1 MRGARSPIVTAM
13 LILAAGCASLQAPQ
27 RGLETRVAALLE
39 RRGVG
44 SEALLVIDNLLRHG
58 PPPPRAASGLALELL
73 TRPLAAA
80 EAAAV
85 FRRSV
90 PAALSAFG
98 GEAPLAKS
106 SFDELLQTYVGELA
120 AAQHMLR
127 AASKAF
133 EEEALLRQLAQGLP
147 ASEEL
152 LRVADALDMAQLE
165 RANLLFVEATARFTH
180 QLRGVQDLPDEAKRL
195 DSAIG
200 TVSIGTRGS
209 DRHGADAALVIDPGG
224 DDVYERSPARGG
236 AVSVI
241 VDLGGDDEYRGSDL
255 ALRGLSAIVD
265 LSGNDR
271 YAMHGPGLAAAI
283 AGAALL
289 VDFSGDDSYEAK
301 FFAQAAAAFGIGALI
316 DLGGNDR
323 YRLEAWGQG
332 FALGQGLGLLWDRN
346 GEDHYAVAGVPDVF
360 NRGAGLSGAQG
371 AAFGYRGRLGGGV
384 GILRD
389 DSGDDRYEA
398 QMFAQGLGYYYGLG
412 LLWDRGG
419 NDRYQAVRYAQGNGV
434 HQALGV
440 LRDEEGD
447 DRYVVSVGWG
457 QGMGL
462 DVAVGVLLDASGN
475 DAYRAHAG
483 AQGAATANG
492 FGLLADLRGA
502 DRFELGPDDHAWGRA
517 EWLRGL
523 PSVGVLL
530 HGAEA
535 QFMRDTTPLARAA
548 KSTELGGP
556 LANAPIAV
564 QPMSAETCPSAE
576 SGEMLLCRLRD
587 ASTMEVEAIWREMR
601 EVLIADPA
609 TPLAGFMA
617 IALGR
622 RPPPRGQAD
631 EIAALLAG
639 HASCHVKALALRG
652 WPTLPAAQAG
662 LSSSCWRLQAAAR
675 AAFARH
681 GAPLPGDVPLPSF
694 LRKIPPQEDT
704 F

>member
-1 MRGARSPIVTAM
+1 MRGARSPIVTAT
-13 LILAAGCASLQAPQ
+13 LILAAGCAALPAPH
-27 RGLETRVAALLE
+27 RGLETRVAAVLE
-39 RRGVG
+39 RRSVG

-73 TRPLAAA
+73 AHPLAAA
-80 EAAAV
+80 EAAEV
-85 FRRSV
+85 FRRAV
-90 PAALSAFG
+90 PAPLSAFG
-98 GEAPLAKS
+98 RQALPAQT
-106 SFDELLQTYVGELA
+106 SFDELVETYVGELA
-120 AAQHMLR
+120 AAQRMLR

-133 EEEALLRQLAQGLP
+133 EEDALLRQLAQGLP
-147 ASEEL
+147 ASGEL
-152 LRVADALDMAQLE
+152 LRIADAIDMAQLE
-165 RANLLFVEATARFTH
+165 RANLLFVEATARFTS
-180 QLRGVQDLPDEAKRL
+180 QIRQVQDFPDASKRFA
-195 DSAIG
+195 SAIG
-200 TVSIGTRGS
+200 TVSIGTRGA
-209 DRHGADAALVIDPGG
+209 DRHGPDAALIIDPGG
-224 DDVYERSPARGG
+224 DDVYERAPARSG

-255 ALRGLSAIVD
+255 ALRGLSGIVD
-265 LSGNDR
+265 LSGDDR
-271 YAMHGPGLAAAI
+271 YAMDGPGLAAAL
-283 AGAALL
+283 AGAGLL
-289 VDFSGDDSYEAK
+289 VDFSGNDSYEGK
-301 FFAQAAAAFGIGALI
+301 FFAQGAAAFGIGALI

-346 GEDHYAVAGVPDVF
+346 GDDYYAVAGVPDVF
-360 NRGAGLSGAQG
+360 NRGGGLSGAQG

-389 DSGDDRYEA
+389 DNGEDLYEA

-434 HQALGV
+434 HQAVGV
-440 LRDEEGD
+440 LRDEGGD
-447 DRYVVSVGWG
+447 DRYAIAVGWG

-462 DVAVGVLLDASGN
+462 DVAVGVLVDAGGD

-492 FGLLADLRGA
+492 FGLLADLTGA

-530 HGAEA
+530 HGAA
-535 QFMRDTTPLARAA
+535 VQFIRDTKPLAVPAR
-548 KSTELGGP
+548 STELGGP
-556 LANAPIAV
+556 LGNAPVAV
-564 QPMSAETCPSAE
+564 QPMSADTCPSTE

-587 ASTMEVEAIWREMR
+587 ASEVDSLWSEMQQM
-601 EVLIADPA
+601 LIADPA
-609 TPLAGFMA
+609 TPLAGFIA

-622 RPPPRGQAD
+622 RAPPRAQAE
-631 EIAALLAG
+631 EIAALLAR
-639 HASCHVKALALRG
+639 HRSCHVKALALRG

-662 LSSSCWRLQAAAR
+662 LRSSCWRLQAAAR
-675 AAFARH
+675 AAFPRL
-681 GAPLPGDVPLPSF
+681 GAPVPGDAPLPSF
-694 LRKIPPQEDT
+694 LRTIPPQEDT